1 MGSRTT
7 VPSNTRVGLTSVF
20 GMGTGDHHRYG
31 RQTILDLG
39 PVYMVYFSQLRHRSA
54 RCRPDLVQ
62 APGFEPRLRGWKPLV
77 IPG

>member
-31 RQTILDLG
+31 RQTALDLG
-39 PVYMVYFSQLRHRSA
+39 AVYMVYFSPAL
-54 RCRPDLVQ
+54 DLVQ